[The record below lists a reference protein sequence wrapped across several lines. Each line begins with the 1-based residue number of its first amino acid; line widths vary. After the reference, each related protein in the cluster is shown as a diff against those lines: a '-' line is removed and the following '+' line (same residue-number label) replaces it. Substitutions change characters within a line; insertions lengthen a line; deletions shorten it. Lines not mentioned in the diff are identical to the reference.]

1 MNKIKEKF
9 TEWLSLIPCEFKT
22 EMIKWTF
29 YILVGSF
36 LMFMAFIVLGLYIK
50 GVGEFYNFLGINPES
65 QVVQCK

>member
-9 TEWLSLIPCEFKT
+9 TEWLSLIPSEFKT
-22 EMIKWTF
+22 EIIKWTF
-29 YILVGSF
+29 YLLVGSF
-36 LMFMAFIVLGLYIK
+36 LMFIAFIILGLYIK